1 MEMLNPI
8 QRIREMILT
17 GELQAG
23 ERITETGLAE
33 RLNISRTPIRNALPA
48 LAAEGFLEP
57 LSKRGYS
64 VKSFSQ
70 EECRSALELRAILE
84 GYAARTLAE
93 KRDKTEALQA
103 LQECLQEGDSLFE
116 KRHLKHE
123 DKELYGQMNARF
135 HNIITEYSGSELTN
149 MFIKRLNAVPFVA
162 PSAIAFESLGLDK
175 AFDHLFRAHGQHH
188 AIVNAIR
195 SGDGQRAEFLFREH
209 GQAQILSLFNSY
221 SDEHFEPI
229 AK

>member
-8 QRIREMILT
+8 QLIREMILN

-23 ERITETGLAE
+23 ERITEIGLAE
-33 RLNISRTPIRNALPA
+33 RLNLSRTPIRNALPA

-64 VKSFSQ
+64 VKVFSQ
-70 EECRSALELRAILE
+70 EECQSALELRAILE
-84 GYAARTLAE
+84 GHAARTLAN
-93 KRDKTEALQA
+93 KVDKSEALQA
-103 LQECLQEGDSLFE
+103 LKECLEEGDRLFE
-116 KRHLKHE
+116 KRHLMPE
-123 DKELYGQMNARF
+123 DEELYGQMNARF
-135 HNIITEYSGSELTN
+135 HNIINEHAGSELTS

-162 PSAIAFESLGLDK
+162 PSAIAFKNLGLDK
-175 AFDHLFRAHGQHH
+175 AYEHLFRAHGQHH

-209 GQAQILSLFNSY
+209 GQAQVASLFIRY
-221 SDEHFEPI
+221 RED
-229 AK
+229 

>member
-17 GELQAG
+17 GELKAG
-23 ERITETGLAE
+23 ERVTEIGLAE

-64 VKSFSQ
+64 VKIFSQ
-70 EECRSALELRAILE
+70 DECLSALQLRAILE
-84 GYAARTLAE
+84 GHAARTLAE
-93 KRDKTEALQA
+93 KVNKTEALQA
-103 LQECLQEGDSLFE
+103 LKECLDDGDHLFE
-116 KRHLKHE
+116 KRHLMPE
-123 DKELYGQMNARF
+123 DEELYGQMNARF
-135 HNIITEYSGSELTN
+135 HRSIMEYAGDELTS

-162 PSAIAFESLGLDK
+162 PSAIAFKNLGLDK
-175 AFDHLFRAHGQHH
+175 AYAHLFRAHGQHH

-195 SGDGQRAEFLFREH
+195 NGDGQRAEFLFREH
-209 GQAQILSLFNSY
+209 GQAQISSLFTSFKE
-221 SDEHFEPI
+221 D
-229 AK
+229 